1 MIEIYDN
8 AFIIFTSRG
17 YSKQSSLSL
26 FKIMKVSVN
35 LLFQNWHLLAVKKT
49 FSHAHRTAS
58 WYLLGFVSK
67 ISNVHPRP
75 FYMEVPTPGIINI
88 GRLHRPT
95 IPRVIRLEGRSV
107 CFTEKLSNDLQFFA
121 NFVPRR

>member
-49 FSHAHRTAS
+49 FSRAHKTGS

-67 ISNVHPRP
+67 ISNEHPRP
-75 FYMEVPTPGIINI
+75 FYMEVP
-88 GRLHRPT
+88 L
-95 IPRVIRLEGRSV
+95 
-107 CFTEKLSNDLQFFA
+107 
-121 NFVPRR
+121 